1 MTNEEAIKVLNTIDN
16 CLKGNGYDWE
26 HEGIKTAIQA
36 LEKQIPKTPALEG
49 DGYSEG
55 ELVIDTWYC
64 PNCDTAY
71 ELDCYKHK
79 YCPECGQRIDWGG
92 QSIESEE

>member
-36 LEKQIPKTPALEG
+36 LEKQIPKSQCLG
-49 DGYSEG
+49 IMD
-55 ELVIDTWYC
+55 LI
-64 PNCDTAY
+64 
-71 ELDCYKHK
+71 LK
-79 YCPECGQRIDWGG
+79 
-92 QSIESEE
+92 